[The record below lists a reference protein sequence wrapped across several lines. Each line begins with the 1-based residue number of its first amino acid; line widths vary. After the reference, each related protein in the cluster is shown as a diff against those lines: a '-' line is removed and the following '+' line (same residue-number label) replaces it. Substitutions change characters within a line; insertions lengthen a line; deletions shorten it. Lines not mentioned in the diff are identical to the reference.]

1 MKEKNVRL
9 SASRIKSYKDCSW
22 KYWCNYHLGLP
33 RTGNDGTSRGTACHL
48 ILEVLLNPRHQKYI
62 SVMMDKSNAYTIKSI
77 EKLVEKSLRKDG
89 FYSEENMKLCNIWIL
104 VGLSCDYLGGKGAKI
119 TEPEKEFLIE
129 SEEPNY
135 TIYGLIDKPIEYPK
149 NKTLKIVD
157 YKTTKSKPP
166 KAEIEFNIQ
175 ALCYLL
181 ASRKLWPKL
190 KKRSVEFQYLKFPD
204 DPFVKI
210 EVTDEDL
217 DGFEYYLEHVNE
229 ILNDFD
235 EESAESN
242 FASKKKFPKKDE
254 GFTGPLQCGFAEYPG
269 ELKKDG
275 DPKWHCEYKFP
286 FDYYVAINK
295 KGEKLKSAYSKEDL
309 KKPKG
314 GKIEKRHYEGCPA
327 HSHLLK
333 KLPQFESPE
342 PKAQEKRD
350 DFDF

>member
-1 MKEKNVRL
+1 MKKKNVRL
-9 SASRIKSYKDCSW
+9 SASRIKSYKECSW

-62 SVMMDKSNAYTIKSI
+62 TSIMDKADAYTVESIK
-77 EKLVEKSLRKDG
+77 KLVEKSLRRDG
-89 FYSEENMKLCNIWIL
+89 FYNEENMELCNVWIL
-104 VGLSCDYLGGKGAKI
+104 VGLSCDYFGGKGAKI

-129 SEEPNY
+129 SKSPNY

-149 NKTLKIVD
+149 DKTLKIVD

-181 ASRKLWPKL
+181 ASKTLWPKL
-190 KKRSVEFQYLKFPD
+190 KKRYVEFQYLKFPD
-204 DPFVKI
+204 DPLVKV
-210 EVTDEDL
+210 EVTDEEL
-217 DGFEYYLEHVNE
+217 EGFGYYLEHINE
-229 ILNDFD
+229 ILNSFD
-235 EESAESN
+235 EASAKSS
-242 FASKKKFPKKDE
+242 FAARKKFPKKEE
-254 GFTGPLQCGFAEYPG
+254 GFTGPLNCGFAKYKG

-275 DPKWHCEYKFP
+275 NPMWYCEYKFP
-286 FDYYVAINK
+286 FDYYVSISK
-295 KGEKLKSAYSKEDL
+295 SGKVLKSSHEKDSL

-327 HSHLLK
+327 HSKFTQEIDPQPRRQVDK
-333 KLPQFESPE
+333 K
-342 PKAQEKRD
+342 D